1 MTRFEKKVVFLT
13 GASSGIGE
21 AMARIFAQEGADLIL
36 FARRRERL
44 EKLAGE
50 LEGQGRRVL
59 VCAGDVTQEGELEAA
74 VARGLEAFGRIDIA
88 VANAGFGIYGK
99 VEKLT
104 LEDYRR
110 QFETNVFGVLRTVW
124 ATLPELKKTAGRLVL
139 IGSVNSYISLPETSG
154 YAMSKFAVKALADSL
169 YSELG
174 QTGISVTLICPGFVT
189 SEIRQVDNR
198 GVYRGEKKDSIPGWI
213 QMPAEKAARQIV
225 KAVARRRREKIIT
238 FHGKFFVFLNR
249 LIPGLMLRFARR
261 FSRGL
266 RRDR

>member
-1 MTRFEKKVVFLT
+1 MARFAQKVVFLT

-21 AMARIFAQEGADLIL
+21 AMARVFADEGADLIL
-36 FARRRERL
+36 FARRQERL
-44 EKLAGE
+44 EKLARE
-50 LEGQGRRVL
+50 LEAKGRRAL
-59 VCAGDVTQEGELEAA
+59 VCVGDVTQDGELEAA
-74 VARGLEAFGRIDIA
+74 VARGIEAFGRIDVA

-99 VEKLT
+99 MERLT

-124 ATLPELKKTAGRLVL
+124 ASLPELKKTDGRLVL

-154 YAMSKFAVKALADSL
+154 YAMSKFAVRALAEAL
-169 YSELG
+169 YSELAP
-174 QTGISVTLICPGFVT
+174 TGVSVTLICPGFVT

-198 GVYRGEKKDSIPGWI
+198 GVYRGDKKDSIPSWI

-225 KAVARRRREKIIT
+225 KAVARRSREKIIT

-266 RRDR
+266 RRER

>member
-1 MTRFEKKVVFLT
+1 MARFANKIVFLT

-21 AMARIFAQEGADLIL
+21 AMARVFAQEGADLIL

-50 LEGQGRRVL
+50 LEGQGRRAL
-59 VCAGDVTQEGELEAA
+59 VCVGDVTQDGELEAA
-74 VARGLEAFGRIDIA
+74 VARGVEAFGRIDVA

-104 LEDYRR
+104 LEEYRR

-124 ATLPELKKTAGRLVL
+124 ATLPELKKTGGRLVL
-139 IGSVNSYISLPETSG
+139 IGSVNSYISLPDVSG
-154 YAMSKFAVKALADSL
+154 YAMSKFAVKALADAL
-169 YSELG
+169 YLELG
-174 QTGISVTLICPGFVT
+174 PAGVSVTLICPGFVT
-189 SEIRQVDNR
+189 SEIRLVDNR
-198 GVYRGEKKDSIPGWI
+198 GVYREEKRDSIPSWI

-225 KAVARRRREKIIT
+225 KAVASRRREKIIT

-249 LIPGLMLRFARR
+249 LIPGLMLGFARR
-261 FSRGL
+261 FTREL
-266 RRDR
+266 RRDW